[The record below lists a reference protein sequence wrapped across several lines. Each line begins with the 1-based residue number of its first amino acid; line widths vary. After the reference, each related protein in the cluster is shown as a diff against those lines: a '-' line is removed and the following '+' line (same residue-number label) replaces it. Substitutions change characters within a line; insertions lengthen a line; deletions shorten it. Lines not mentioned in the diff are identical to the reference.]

1 MGFAGT
7 VDHVGAFFGRKLRQY
22 VHRRVSGDCDS
33 LRCAQEKI
41 LYGMLGIAWVLL
53 LFPYLLGV
61 AMAARVELWPVVLID
76 TISYAWL
83 LFLVLN
89 TSLSYPARVYGLLLL
104 IEFLALSLLFIT
116 GNDGAGWLWLFLAP
130 VLAALLLDCRNGYL
144 VSVASTLML
153 GLLALMDLIFF
164 SGWMVLLNQ
173 GLALF
178 VVISSNYLTLSIVV
192 VFIIG
197 RLLNSLD
204 GTLKALR
211 EGTREL
217 ELTQEV
223 TVDTM
228 ASLAEYR
235 DIETGNHIIRTR
247 HYVQLL
253 ARQLQR
259 QSPEY
264 ASVLDDETIETLSRS
279 APLHDIGKVG
289 VPDDILLK
297 PGRLTVDEFEEMKK
311 HTEYGKEALMH
322 AEEKLGSNHFLRLAA
337 EIAWTHHEKWDGK
350 GYPRGLSG
358 DEIPLSGR
366 IMAVADVYDALIS
379 KRVYKEAVSHEE
391 AMAYIVDHAGRQ
403 FDPEVVRAFQAV
415 SEDFRSIARRFAD
428 Q

>member
-1 MGFAGT
+1 MKE
-7 VDHVGAFFGRKLRQY
+7 HLGRKLHRY
-22 VHRRVSGDCDS
+22 VQRRVSRDCDS

-41 LYGMLGIAWVLL
+41 LYGMLGLSSLVFLP
-53 LFPYLLGV
+53 PYLVGV
-61 AMAARVELWPVVLID
+61 FMAGRIGLWSVVFID
-76 TISYAWL
+76 TLSYAWL
-83 LFLVLN
+83 LFLVFSS
-89 TSLSYPARVYGLLLL
+89 SLSYRNRVYGLLLL
-104 IEFLALSLLFIT
+104 IEFLALALLMIT

-144 VSVASTLML
+144 VSVASTL
-153 GLLALMDLIFF
+153 LLVFLAVLDRLL
-164 SGWMVLLNQ
+164 SAGWMVLLDQ
-173 GLALF
+173 GLPLF
-178 VVISSNYLTLSIVV
+178 VVIGSNYLTLSVIV

-197 RLLNSLD
+197 RLLNSLE

-253 ARQLQR
+253 ARQLQ
-259 QSPEY
+259 QQAPAY
-264 ASVLDDETIETLSRS
+264 ASVLDDETVELLSRS

-297 PGRLTVDEFEEMKK
+297 PGKLTDDEFEEMKK
-311 HTEYGKEALMH
+311 HTVYGREALMH

-337 EIAWTHHEKWDGK
+337 EIAWTHHEKWNGK
-350 GYPRGLSG
+350 GYPRGLAHE
-358 DEIPLSGR
+358 DIPLSGR

-379 KRVYKEAVSHEE
+379 RRVYKEALSHEE
-391 AMAYIVDHAGRQ
+391 AMAYIVAHAGSH
-403 FDPEVVRAFQAV
+403 FDPEVVRALQAVAEDFQAV
-415 SEDFRSIARRFAD
+415 ARRFTD
-428 Q
+428 R